1 LADGL
6 VVWPGPG
13 LCQGTRPRLAAR
25 PGSRAHHRADPQ
37 IQGGIGLRPFRATTK
52 AAFSMA
58 RADESGCHDS
68 IRQTMALL
76 LWRASWSPNQWSWLS
91 SRTVALMKR
100 WASRYVAL
108 PVARECKQ
116 YVDKVLSEL
125 IEFTTNKSEQCLS
138 SEGAC
143 SRALGVGSARPL

>member
-1 LADGL
+1 
-6 VVWPGPG
+6 
-13 LCQGTRPRLAAR
+13 
-25 PGSRAHHRADPQ
+25 
-37 IQGGIGLRPFRATTK
+37 
-52 AAFSMA
+52 
-58 RADESGCHDS
+58 
-68 IRQTMALL
+68 
-76 LWRASWSPNQWSWLS
+76 
-91 SRTVALMKR
+91 MKR

-143 SRALGVGSARPL
+143 SRALGVGSARPLIAGFQRKPAAKTAVILVDETEHGVEPNRIIRSTAPARSAPL